1 MVWSLREGFLVM
13 LQGFDLPT
21 PYMGVILQNL
31 LIKCVNSIKTVSKL
45 LN

>member
-1 MVWSLREGFLVM
+1 M
-13 LQGFDLPT
+13 LQGFDLPN

-31 LIKCVNSIKTVSKL
+31 LNKVGNSIKTVSKL